1 MPKGRA
7 NVKKIIPK
15 GDDQDTNMLNDMF
28 EQMTG
33 SQNADHEIIIPKFM
47 RINEKISKFI
57 KIYIMLLN
65 FNEFVGNFNE
75 YKAEFDE
82 IKEFTKD
89 LEKLV
94 SKDLSESKMRQISK
108 DEINILYKALKNKKE
123 VQSIIIT
130 SSNLGRYKKH
140 LDENN
145 LKDDFIKREPG
156 LSLKPLAFT
165 QLDIKVLWSSD
176 KLTNMAKKYILNI
189 LSHTYKLGH
198 EIYDTVTSPDID
210 IKKFSKILIDNIDK
224 MKKQIPRCDKAFNI
238 IRNSVEMLEDNFKG
252 YYKNSVESENPS
264 IIIESFIIDVS
275 MKQKSNA
282 SITGQFRK
290 IIMYMKKASGNV
302 TDPRIK
308 KLFGILNSQMAKMEQ
323 STGSTPVYSS
333 DDDEKE
339 KLDDITEGEEKK
351 EVKEED
357 GELEDILTGL
367 MDNIN
372 SEN

>member
-1 MPKGRA
+1 MPKGRSTI
-7 NVKKIIPK
+7 KKVTPK
-15 GDDQDTNMLNDMF
+15 GNDQDTDMLNDMF

-33 SQNADHEIIIPKFM
+33 SKNADHEIIIPKFI
-47 RINEKISKFI
+47 RINEIISKFI
-57 KIYIMLLN
+57 KIYTLLLN
-65 FNEFVGNFNE
+65 FNEFIDKFDE
-75 YKAEFDE
+75 YKVEFDE
-82 IKEFTKD
+82 IKDFTKN

-94 SKDLSESKMRQISK
+94 VTDLSETKMMQISK
-108 DEINILYKALKNKKE
+108 DEINILYNALKNKKE
-123 VQSIIIT
+123 IQSIIIT
-130 SSNLGRYKKH
+130 SSNLGKYKKH

-145 LKDDFIKREPG
+145 LRDDFIKREPG
-156 LSLKPLAFT
+156 LSLKPFAFT

-176 KLTNMAKKYILNI
+176 KLINMAKKYILNI

-198 EIYDTVTSPDID
+198 EIYDIVTSPDID
-210 IKKFSKILIDNIDK
+210 IKKFSKVLIDSIDK

-290 IIMYMKKASGNV
+290 IIMFMKKASGNV
-302 TDPRIK
+302 TDPRVK
-308 KLFGILNSQMAKMEQ
+308 KLFGILNSQIAKMEQ
-323 STGSTPVYSS
+323 TTGSTSVDSS
-333 DDDEKE
+333 DDEKNE
-339 KLDDITEGEEKK
+339 KLDDKEDEKQKAEE
-351 EVKEED
+351 EEE